1 VGAKERA
8 MLKAHQFLTAT
19 ANNGAATRGADRPST
34 RGSDAASNR
43 PATSVSRTGSA
54 SSAKSGQ
61 THKSDGS
68 NKKKSRQA
76 AYWSYLLGCMV
87 NVDRSPKKHD
97 LDVFCEQFV
106 YWLNVEKGMGKKEWQ
121 ARLPIFFELLLRTGT
136 IDCDLPIERSVRK
149 LVVEERRF
157 YLFSEDQSTNIIQGS
172 AKAKRVRVK
181 QLNDRID
188 EANATMTR
196 IQKEDDARRAKEEQE
211 RAEEEMTR
219 AIRRARGLEPAP
231 TGNTIKSPPS
241 PQPSATNPQLSALSP
256 QALSPQPSALNL
268 QPSTLNP

>member
-1 VGAKERA
+1 
-8 MLKAHQFLTAT
+8 MLKAHQFLTTT
-19 ANNGAATRGADRPST
+19 ANNGSPTRGADRPST
-34 RGSDAASNR
+34 RGSDAGSNR
-43 PATSVSRTGSA
+43 PGTSVSRTGSA

-68 NKKKSRQA
+68 NKKKSKQA
-76 AYWSYLLGCMV
+76 AYWSFLLGCMV

-149 LVVEERRF
+149 VVVEERRF

-188 EANATMTR
+188 EANAMMTR
-196 IQKEDDARRAKEEQE
+196 IEKEDEARRVKEEQE

-231 TGNTIKSPPS
+231 TGYNQIKTQPSSPPPS
-241 PQPSATNPQLSALSP
+241 TPPTSKPRIIYPSTPPPSTPPPPHPQPKS
-256 QALSPQPSALNL
+256 
-268 QPSTLNP
+268 